1 MEKEGREHRC
11 RTPATRDFVCVAL
24 SSSAD
29 VQCNGGA
36 TPISLGE
43 PSFPA
48 MSNSVEL
55 CRRVSHNVGDMSR
68 GRRYLFLLGT
78 MRSGSTLLTSILC
91 SHPGV
96 LGYGETHVVYRSSGD
111 FGELE
116 ARVCRAHGIDPA
128 EIGPRHVLD
137 KLLHDGLL
145 PDPGALDGVDLTC
158 LFLLR
163 EPRRT
168 IQSLVHQLGSTLDD
182 AFTYYQARL
191 AALERYAGVFTRA
204 AFLNYE
210 DLVSDPEKA
219 LAGLT
224 AFLGLDPPLAAEYR
238 LQPLHDV
245 KGVGDRSEAIRS
257 GRVLANPRDLA
268 VELPEDQVA
277 EAEEAYRRCRAVLE
291 EIMLAM

>member
-1 MEKEGREHRC
+1 
-11 RTPATRDFVCVAL
+11 
-24 SSSAD
+24 
-29 VQCNGGA
+29 
-36 TPISLGE
+36 
-43 PSFPA
+43 
-48 MSNSVEL
+48 MSNDVEQ
-55 CRRVSHNVGDMSR
+55 CRQVSHNVGDMSR

-91 SHPGV
+91 SHPGA

-128 EIGPRHVLD
+128 QIGARYVLD

-145 PDPGALDGVDLTC
+145 RDLRMFEEVDLTC

-168 IQSLVHQLGSTLDD
+168 IQSLVHQLDSTLDD
-182 AFTYYQARL
+182 AFTYYRERL
-191 AALERYAGVFTRA
+191 ASLERYAQNLPRGPRA
-204 AFLNYE
+204 AFLTYE
-210 DLVSDPEKA
+210 DLVGDPERM

-224 AFLGLDPPLAAEYR
+224 AFLGLSPPLTAEYR

-245 KGVGDRSEAIRS
+245 KGVGDRSEAIRA
-257 GRVLANPRDLA
+257 GRVLASPRELT
-268 VELPEDQVA
+268 VELPEDRVA
-277 EAEEAYRRCRAVLE
+277 EAEEAYRRCKAALE
-291 EIMLAM
+291 AITLAM

>member
-1 MEKEGREHRC
+1 
-11 RTPATRDFVCVAL
+11 
-24 SSSAD
+24 
-29 VQCNGGA
+29 
-36 TPISLGE
+36 
-43 PSFPA
+43 
-48 MSNSVEL
+48 MSN
-55 CRRVSHNVGDMSR
+55 

-96 LGYGETHVVYRSSGD
+96 LGYGETHVVYRSPGD

-128 EIGPRHVLD
+128 EIGPRYVLD

-145 PDPGALDGVDLTC
+145 PHPEALSGAALTC

-168 IQSLVHQLGSTLDD
+168 IQSLVHQLDSTLDD
-182 AFTYYQARL
+182 AFTYYLGRL
-191 AALERYAGVFTRA
+191 ASLERYAQVFPRA

-210 DLVSDPEKA
+210 NLVADPERT

-224 AFLGLDPPLAAEYR
+224 AFLGLDPPLTAEYR

-245 KGVGDRSEAIRS
+245 KGVGDRSEAIRA
-257 GRVLANPRDLA
+257 GRVLASPRDLA
-268 VELPEDQVA
+268 VELPEDRVA
-277 EAEEAYRRCRAVLE
+277 EAEEAYRRCKAVLE
-291 EIMLAM
+291 ESTLAM

>member
-1 MEKEGREHRC
+1 
-11 RTPATRDFVCVAL
+11 
-24 SSSAD
+24 
-29 VQCNGGA
+29 
-36 TPISLGE
+36 
-43 PSFPA
+43 
-48 MSNSVEL
+48 MSN
-55 CRRVSHNVGDMSR
+55 

-91 SHPGV
+91 SHPGA
-96 LGYGETHVVYRSSGD
+96 LGYGETHVVYRSPGD
-111 FGELE
+111 FAELE
-116 ARVCRAHGIDPA
+116 ARVCRAHGIDPSQ
-128 EIGPRHVLD
+128 IGPRHVLD

-182 AFTYYQARL
+182 AFTYYRERL
-191 AALERYAGVFTRA
+191 ASLERYARAFPRA
-204 AFLNYE
+204 AFLAYE
-210 DLVSDPEKA
+210 DLVSDPEKT

-245 KGVGDRSEAIRS
+245 KGVGDRSEAIRA
-257 GRVLANPRDLA
+257 GRVLANPRHLT
-268 VELPEDQVA
+268 VELPEDRVA
-277 EAEEAYRRCRAVLE
+277 EAERAYLRCREALRG
-291 EIMLAM
+291 ITLSI

>member
-1 MEKEGREHRC
+1 M
-11 RTPATRDFVCVAL
+11 
-24 SSSAD
+24 SA
-29 VQCNGGA
+29 
-36 TPISLGE
+36 
-43 PSFPA
+43 
-48 MSNSVEL
+48 
-55 CRRVSHNVGDMSR
+55 

-96 LGYGETHVVYRSSGD
+96 LGYGETHVVFRSPGD
-111 FGELE
+111 LGELE

-128 EIGPRHVLD
+128 EIGPSRYVLN

-145 PDPGALDGVDLTC
+145 PDPGIFEGIDLTC

-191 AALERYAGVFTRA
+191 ASLERYAAVFPRS
-204 AFLNYE
+204 AFLTYE
-210 DLVSDPEKA
+210 DLAGDPERT

-224 AFLGLDPPLAAEYR
+224 AFLDLDPPLTAEYR

-245 KGVGDRSEAIRS
+245 KGVGDRSEAIRA
-257 GRVLANPRDLA
+257 GRVLANPRELA
-268 VELPEDQVA
+268 VELPEDRVA
-277 EAEEAYRRCRAVLE
+277 EAEEAYRRCREALW
-291 EIMLAM
+291 EITLSI

>member
-1 MEKEGREHRC
+1 
-11 RTPATRDFVCVAL
+11 
-24 SSSAD
+24 
-29 VQCNGGA
+29 
-36 TPISLGE
+36 
-43 PSFPA
+43 
-48 MSNSVEL
+48 
-55 CRRVSHNVGDMSR
+55 MSR

-91 SHPGV
+91 SHPGI

-128 EIGPRHVLD
+128 EIGPRYVLD

-145 PDPGALDGVDLTC
+145 PHPEALSGADLTC

-168 IQSLVHQLGSTLDD
+168 IQSLVHQLSSTLDD
-182 AFTYYQARL
+182 AFTYYRERL
-191 AALERYAGVFTRA
+191 ASLERYARVFPRA
-204 AFLNYE
+204 AFLSYE
-210 DLVSDPEKA
+210 DLVADPERT

-224 AFLGLDPPLAAEYR
+224 DFLGLDPPLTAEYR

-245 KGVGDRSEAIRS
+245 KGVGDRSEAIRA
-257 GRVLANPRDLA
+257 GRVLASPRDLA
-268 VELPEDQVA
+268 VELPEDRVA
-277 EAEEAYRRCRAVLE
+277 EAEEAYRRCKAVLE
-291 EIMLAM
+291 ESTLAM

>member
-1 MEKEGREHRC
+1 M
-11 RTPATRDFVCVAL
+11 
-24 SSSAD
+24 SA
-29 VQCNGGA
+29 
-36 TPISLGE
+36 
-43 PSFPA
+43 
-48 MSNSVEL
+48 
-55 CRRVSHNVGDMSR
+55 

-96 LGYGETHVVYRSSGD
+96 FGYGETQVVYRSSGD

-116 ARVCRAHGIDPA
+116 ARVCRAHAIDPA
-128 EIGPRHVLD
+128 EIGPRYVLD

-145 PDPGALDGVDLTC
+145 RDLGIFEEVDLTC

-182 AFTYYQARL
+182 AFTYYRDRL
-191 AALERYAGVFTRA
+191 ASLERYARIFPRA
-204 AFLNYE
+204 AFLTYE
-210 DLVSDPEKA
+210 DLTGDPERT

-224 AFLGLDPPLAAEYR
+224 SFLGLSPPLAAKYR

-245 KGVGDRSEAIRS
+245 KGVGDRSEAIRA
-257 GRVLANPRDLA
+257 GRVLANPRDLT
-268 VELPEDQVA
+268 VELPEDRVA
-277 EAEEAYRRCRAVLE
+277 EAEAAYRGCREALE
-291 EIMLAM
+291 EIALSM